1 MRTHWSSGGHPH
13 ACDSFTHQ
21 IIGNDDSPTNQQQR
35 GAGTLRERI
44 SSGHGSFLPRE
55 LLFFNKCSWSELGSG
70 KADAI
75 RFKHV
80 DEGDLEAGPFIE
92 FDGNP
97 ASDLLRDLLRSVR
110 EREGEVDSF
119 LGDLDFIT
127 SSIRSLTMLN
137 WAVGR
142 REDEKTCNTCFAS

>member
-1 MRTHWSSGGHPH
+1 M
-13 ACDSFTHQ
+13 
-21 IIGNDDSPTNQQQR
+21 
-35 GAGTLRERI
+35 
-44 SSGHGSFLPRE
+44 
-55 LLFFNKCSWSELGSG
+55 
-70 KADAI
+70 I

-137 WAVGR
+137 
-142 REDEKTCNTCFAS
+142 